1 MLESQRIMRGE
12 EVNVTFSMTAVNGV
26 SCDSKY
32 VKNHLQGFLGVKQK
46 VLTQMQ
52 IIM

>member
-26 SCDSKY
+26 SCDSEY
-32 VKNHLQGFLGVKQK
+32 VKNHLQGFLGGKQK
-46 VLTQMQ
+46 VLTQMR